1 MMLEE
6 KRKEKID
13 QRECH
18 GAAYIIG
25 KWELGAY
32 MVGLIWDFIL
42 GFIRKSSMGK
52 EEWEI
57 WVPLAFGLFDFH
69 A

>member
-1 MMLEE
+1 MSWSGIYHWEVGTRRLH
-6 KRKEKID
+6 RRVD
-13 QRECH
+13 LGLRFGLYQR
-18 GAAYIIG
+18 
-25 KWELGAY
+25 
-32 MVGLIWDFIL
+32 
-42 GFIRKSSMGK
+42 RSSIGK